1 MGNRY
6 DKSLNNELKQSS
18 KLKDYYWVTDW
29 SVVLMSLGYLW
40 AHGTTLWIQPFA
52 YFAPIL
58 SITAFIIIVYIITSL
73 KQVLD
78 NKNQHIL
85 W

>member
-1 MGNRY
+1 
-6 DKSLNNELKQSS
+6 
-18 KLKDYYWVTDW
+18 
-29 SVVLMSLGYLW
+29 MSLWYFY
-40 AHGTTLWIQPFA
+40 AHGTTLWAQPFA

-58 SITAFIIIVYIITSL
+58 SLAAFIFIVYIITSL
-73 KQVLD
+73 QQVID

>member
-1 MGNRY
+1 
-6 DKSLNNELKQSS
+6 
-18 KLKDYYWVTDW
+18 
-29 SVVLMSLGYLW
+29 MSLWYLW
-40 AHGTTLWIQPFA
+40 AHGTTLWAQPFA

-58 SITAFIIIVYIITSL
+58 SLAAFIFIVYIITSL
-73 KQVLD
+73 KQVVD

>member
-1 MGNRY
+1 
-6 DKSLNNELKQSS
+6 
-18 KLKDYYWVTDW
+18 
-29 SVVLMSLGYLW
+29 MSLWYLW
-40 AHGTTLWIQPFA
+40 AHGTTLGAQPFP

-58 SITAFIIIVYIITSL
+58 SFAAFILIVYIITAL
-73 KQVLD
+73 KQVVD